1 MKLIGF
7 KKSSEGTYYFG
18 RYPHLYFEVV
28 ESADP
33 LYKEICETE
42 IVKAGD
48 FAKIVENVFLDC
60 LSEVAVM
67 KENEGSIITLE
78 PRPFLPPFVPSGKLC
93 IEILPYGGSQYAD
106 LPCLSMEPPQ
116 YIQVRNVFI
125 IAKSYDAELIKR
137 IADLV
142 HAVYDTGT
150 LDNKNVQEKALKL
163 FLFEEKTE
171 PVKWNVGYIPTKDI
185 SKKTIHLYLKRIPD
199 SITVDYALY
208 LSYVIFTAFGKL
220 YIGNLPTRYIVNPGE
235 SEEIT
240 EEKFDVITVRNV
252 NSFNVK

>member
-7 KKSSEGTYYFG
+7 KKSSERTYYFG
-18 RYPHLYFEVV
+18 QYPHLYVEVV
-28 ESADP
+28 ENPDP

-48 FAKIVENVFLDC
+48 FVKIVENVFLDC

-67 KENEGSIITLE
+67 KENEGSIINLDFM
-78 PRPFLPPFVPSGKLC
+78 PFILPSASSGKLC
-93 IEILPYGGSQYAD
+93 IEIQPFGEGEYAD
-106 LPCLSMEPPQ
+106 LACLGMKPPQ
-116 YIQVRNVFI
+116 YIQSGKVI
-125 IAKSYDAELIKR
+125 IATKSYDAELIKH

-142 HAVYDTGT
+142 HAVYKAGT

-171 PVKWNVGYIPTKDI
+171 PTEWRVGYIPTRDI
-185 SKKTIHLYLKRIPD
+185 SKKTIHLYSNRIPD
-199 SITVDYALY
+199 SITVDYALF
-208 LSYVIFTAFGKL
+208 LSYVIFRAFGKL
-220 YIGNLPTRYIVNPGE
+220 YVGNLPFRYIVNPGE
-235 SEEIT
+235 SEHLGEG
-240 EEKFDVITVRNV
+240 FYAITVGNV